1 MSSMRIAKRLLPFLV
16 LLLIPL
22 AAASCR
28 AIIKEAFKP
37 PKVRVADVLL
47 TSNPL
52 DDPKGPWAFT
62 LTLAVN
68 NPNSYSLNVSHVA
81 YAAVIGRETVAEG
94 DHRSDIRVEASQV
107 TTVSVPLTVRPDAF
121 RDAMRQV
128 MHARHL
134 DYEFNGSVALQAP
147 VVGVV
152 RIPFSKTGTIDPVDL
167 LRKKGF
173 GIN

>member
-1 MSSMRIAKRLLPFLV
+1 MRIAKRVSPFLV
-16 LLLIPL
+16 LFAVLL

-28 AIIKEAFKP
+28 SIIKEAFKP

-47 TSNPL
+47 SSNPL
-52 DDPKGPWAFT
+52 DDPKGPWAFI
-62 LTLAVN
+62 LTLSVS
-68 NPNSYSLNVSHVA
+68 NPNSYPLNVAHVA

-94 DHRSDIRVEASQV
+94 EQRSDIRIEASQV
-107 TTVSVPLTVRPDAF
+107 TTVRIPLTVRPDAF

-128 MHARHL
+128 IQARHL

-152 RIPFSKTGTIDPVDL
+152 RIPFSRTGTIDPVDL

>member
-1 MSSMRIAKRLLPFLV
+1 MSLMRIAKRLFLFFV
-16 LLLIPL
+16 LLSVAL

-28 AIIKEAFKP
+28 SIIKEAFKP

-52 DDPKGPWAFT
+52 DDPNGPWAFV

-68 NPNSYSLNVSHVA
+68 NPNGYPLNVAHVA

-94 DHRSDIRVEASQV
+94 EHRSDIRVEASQV
-107 TTVSVPLTVRPDAF
+107 TTVKVPLTVRPEAF

-128 MHARHL
+128 MQVRHL

-152 RIPFSKTGTIDPVDL
+152 RIPFSKTGTVDPVDL

-173 GIN
+173 GFN